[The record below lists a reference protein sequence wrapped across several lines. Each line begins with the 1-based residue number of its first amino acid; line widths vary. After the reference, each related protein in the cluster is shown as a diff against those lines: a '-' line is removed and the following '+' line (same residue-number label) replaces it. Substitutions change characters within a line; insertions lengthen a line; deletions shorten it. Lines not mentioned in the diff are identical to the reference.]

1 MAASYY
7 KSGSWN
13 FICEVCGQQYKA
25 EQMRK
30 RWDGV
35 ITCPKDW
42 EPRHPQ
48 DFVRGVKDNPSVP
61 LSRPEP
67 PDEFIAF
74 CNLLNRCSV
83 SGVSSPGCWVV
94 GKPAP
99 YPLIPP
105 GTF

>member
-1 MAASYY
+1 MATSYY

-35 ITCPKDW
+35 ITCPNDW

-48 DFVRGVKDNPSVP
+48 DFVRGVKDNQSVP
-61 LSRPEP
+61 ISRPEP
-67 PDEFIAF
+67 PDQFIPLCTLPGSCGVVGLATVG
-74 CNLLNRCSV
+74 CSK
-83 SGVSSPGCWVV
+83 V
-94 GKPAP
+94 GKPQP
-99 YPLIPP
+99 I
-105 GTF
+105 GF

>member
-61 LSRPEP
+61 IVRDEA
-67 PDEFIAF
+67 PDVFIAF
-74 CNLLNRCSV
+74 CTLLSSCSLV
-83 SGVSSPGCWVV
+83 GVAAVDCARVDV
-94 GKPAP
+94 
-99 YPLIPP
+99 PLPN
-105 GTF
+105 GFQDA

>member
-35 ITCPKDW
+35 ITCPNDW

-48 DFVRGVKDNPSVP
+48 DFVRGVKDNPSVSI
-61 LSRPEP
+61 SRPEP
-67 PDEFIAF
+67 PEVYISICTIPGRSAVPA
-74 CNLLNRCSV
+74 LATVGCSIV
-83 SGVSSPGCWVV
+83 GRGVPSG
-94 GKPAP
+94 
-99 YPLIPP
+99 
-105 GTF
+105 F